1 MFVSSALT
9 GLAQVIVMNL
19 DDTIAVE
26 TSVGDDG
33 TLVKTPTSPVR
44 DVGELECDSDV
55 ADCDVKS
62 DVFWFVLTADFE
74 RAIDSPSWLNFFH
87 AFLNL
92 RFWTRFGKNEKEREK
107 KEKETKLIWATH
119 TFLAKTRVT
128 SLWSSVTRWVD
139 LLSIFGHWRQQKL
152 AKKHYIK
159 IGQSMF
165 KISPKLVALLLTQ
178 RCKPQKWHDYH

>member
-33 TLVKTPTSPVR
+33 SLVKTPTSPVR
-44 DVGELECDSDV
+44 DVGELECDGDV

-74 RAIDSPSWLNFFH
+74 RAIDSPS
-87 AFLNL
+87 
-92 RFWTRFGKNEKEREK
+92 
-107 KEKETKLIWATH
+107 
-119 TFLAKTRVT
+119 
-128 SLWSSVTRWVD
+128 
-139 LLSIFGHWRQQKL
+139 
-152 AKKHYIK
+152 
-159 IGQSMF
+159 
-165 KISPKLVALLLTQ
+165 
-178 RCKPQKWHDYH
+178 